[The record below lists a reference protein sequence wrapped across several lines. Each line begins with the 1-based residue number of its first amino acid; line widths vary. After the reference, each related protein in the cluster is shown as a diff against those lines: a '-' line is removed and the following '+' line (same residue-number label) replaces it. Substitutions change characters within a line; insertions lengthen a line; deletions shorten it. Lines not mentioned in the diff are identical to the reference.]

1 VGLRRVQVVGVILL
15 APSVPLSLSPRS
27 APLGRLVARGAV
39 VDEGGARHVRYAA
52 AAVVTNSSIS
62 VVTDRIGFRPSGVA
76 IFALPLSVSQVAS
89 PPIQIRAIEAKHKA
103 LFEFEAKTQGR
114 APPNTTRRG
123 AATAR

>member
-1 VGLRRVQVVGVILL
+1 MGLRRVQVVGVILL

-62 VVTDRIGFRPSGVA
+62 VVTESGSVPA
-76 IFALPLSVSQVAS
+76 ALPFLPCPCH
-89 PPIQIRAIEAKHKA
+89 PPSSAKPSSRFIHKKH
-103 LFEFEAKTQGR
+103 EYST
-114 APPNTTRRG
+114 
-123 AATAR
+123 

>member
-76 IFALPLSVSQVAS
+76 IFALPLSSAELCQTKL
-89 PPIQIRAIEAKHKA
+89 QIHS
-103 LFEFEAKTQGR
+103 
-114 APPNTTRRG
+114 
-123 AATAR
+123 